1 MSDSSS
7 ITRPPALPP
16 TSEPNAWKRGFWG
29 LFTIQ
34 FQGALSD
41 NIFKFLVLFTI
52 NDLVNSAAERD
63 LYVAA
68 IAAIFSL
75 PFLLFSMT
83 AGYLADRYPKRKVV
97 IGTKWME
104 VGLMIIGTA
113 GLVMGSVPILLL
125 VIFLMSTQST
135 FFSPA
140 KYGTLPEILP
150 VSRLAWGNGM
160 LSLGTFMAIISGG
173 IVAGLLYKLIV
184 PGQPLAWGLLLIGLA
199 GLGLVAT
206 KALARIGSANP
217 KKQYTLNPLVDLR
230 LNLAKARKDR
240 VLMLALIGASYF
252 WFLGALLGDPALFVY
267 NEELLGLEEDD
278 YGMLRAFLA
287 IGIGIGSAVAGF
299 VAGRK
304 VDGKLVPIGAL
315 GMAVFACLMALPG
328 VTVFVVGALL
338 FFLGFSGGFYIV
350 PLNTLVQHRPAAE
363 DKGSAVATNGWLT
376 SLGVFLAAG
385 VFWMLKS
392 VIGLSPAQIFLAG
405 GIMTL
410 GVAVVSMR
418 LVPRGTDS
426 HPPATG
432 NRKRAGIERSE
443 ISG

>member
-160 LSLGTFMAIISGG
+160 LSLGTFMAIIS
-173 IVAGLLYKLIV
+173 
-184 PGQPLAWGLLLIGLA
+184 
-199 GLGLVAT
+199 
-206 KALARIGSANP
+206 
-217 KKQYTLNPLVDLR
+217 
-230 LNLAKARKDR
+230 
-240 VLMLALIGASYF
+240 
-252 WFLGALLGDPALFVY
+252 
-267 NEELLGLEEDD
+267 
-278 YGMLRAFLA
+278 
-287 IGIGIGSAVAGF
+287 
-299 VAGRK
+299 
-304 VDGKLVPIGAL
+304 
-315 GMAVFACLMALPG
+315 
-328 VTVFVVGALL
+328 
-338 FFLGFSGGFYIV
+338 
-350 PLNTLVQHRPAAE
+350 
-363 DKGSAVATNGWLT
+363 
-376 SLGVFLAAG
+376 
-385 VFWMLKS
+385 
-392 VIGLSPAQIFLAG
+392 
-405 GIMTL
+405 
-410 GVAVVSMR
+410 
-418 LVPRGTDS
+418 
-426 HPPATG
+426 
-432 NRKRAGIERSE
+432 
-443 ISG
+443 